1 MAQFLLFY
9 LSGSEPTDCYGGDQ
23 NMGSRTRKV
32 LWGLVLVT
40 LLVGLYPV
48 KVIAGSVSIAWDPNT
63 ETDLAGYKVYVGTS
77 PGTYTQTI
85 DVGNVTTF
93 TISDLTDGETY
104 YVALTAYDIFAN
116 ESGSST
122 EVSSTPPQAALALPD
137 TTTSSADVGGTAQAT
152 ASTSDDAGSGS
163 DTAISA
169 DTSTS
174 VQGTSPEGTC
184 LRRKS
189 CDRRNRWNWWKWW
202 TR

>member
-1 MAQFLLFY
+1 LWALF
-9 LSGSEPTDCYGGDQ
+9 
-23 NMGSRTRKV
+23 
-32 LWGLVLVT
+32 LVT
-40 LLVGLYPV
+40 LLVGLDPV
-48 KVIAGSVSIAWDPNT
+48 KAIAGSVSIAWDPNT
-63 ETDLAGYKVYVGTS
+63 EADLAGYKVYIGTS

-85 DVGNVTTF
+85 DVGHVTTF
-93 TISDLTDGETY
+93 TLSNLTDGETY
-104 YVALTAYDIFAN
+104 YLALTAYDISAN
-116 ESGSST
+116 ESGPST
-122 EVSSTPPQAALALPD
+122 EVSTTLPQAALALPD
-137 TTTSSADVGGTAQAT
+137 TTTWSGDVGGTAQAT
-152 ASTSDDAGSGS
+152 ASTSDDAGIAS